1 MRHILFISH
10 ARGIHGAEAVMV
22 RAAKACA
29 ATGAR
34 VTVVVPSLVEDAGM
48 EQALSGIERL
58 QVLALPYRA
67 AGGSMIRTRLVQC
80 YNWFALNQLKR
91 FVERE
96 QVDTIYS
103 NTSITILGAEL
114 ARRTGVR
121 HVWHFHE
128 PVDERFGWHFTMRNY
143 YRSLV
148 KATETIVCISKQ
160 QLAEWQQTLEMPLKQ
175 AQIVYN
181 PIKAISVPSAAR
193 RTSRD
198 EVRIGFI
205 GHFEERKNLPLLV
218 QTFVKVHDQ
227 MPNTRLYLCGAVDRN
242 DEAYI
247 AQMTDLREPVLT
259 VLPQT
264 HEVEKFYNNIDILV
278 LPSWRETMPL
288 VVFEAMQAGV
298 CVLQTN
304 RSGMSELLEGG
315 KETLFFSPDRE
326 EELEQLLMNCMDTGY
341 RQSIAQAGQK
351 KVQELLKN
359 SSFDNQIANLL
370 CEL

>member
-1 MRHILFISH
+1 
-10 ARGIHGAEAVMV
+10 MV

-29 ATGAR
+29 ATGAK

-67 AGGSMIRTRLVQC
+67 AGGSMIRTRLVQW
-80 YNWFALNQLKR
+80 YNRFALNQLKR
-91 FVERE
+91 FVARE

-114 ARRTGVR
+114 ARRTGIR

-148 KATETIVCISKQ
+148 DATETIVCISKQ
-160 QLAEWQQTLEMPLKQ
+160 QLSEWQQTLEIPLKQ

-181 PIKAISVPSAAR
+181 PIKAISVASAAR

-218 QTFVKVHDQ
+218 QTFVRVHNQ
-227 MPNTRLYLCGAVDRN
+227 MPNTRLCLCGAVDRK

-326 EELEQLLMNCMDTGY
+326 EELGQLLMNCMDADY

-359 SSFDNQIANLL
+359 SSFDKQIQTLL
-370 CEL
+370 CE

>member
-1 MRHILFISH
+1 
-10 ARGIHGAEAVMV
+10 
-22 RAAKACA
+22 
-29 ATGAR
+29 
-34 VTVVVPSLVEDAGM
+34 
-48 EQALSGIERL
+48 
-58 QVLALPYRA
+58 
-67 AGGSMIRTRLVQC
+67 MIRTRLVQC

-148 KATETIVCISKQ
+148 KATETIVCISQAQRK
-160 QLAEWQQTLEMPLKQ
+160 EWEETLGIRLQ
-175 AQIVYN
+175 NAQIVYN
-181 PIKAISVPSAAR
+181 PIKLIEPVDPDKKAPHK
-193 RTSRD
+193 

-205 GHFEERKNLPLLV
+205 GHFEKRKNLPLLI
-218 QTFVKVHDQ
+218 QTFVKVHNQ
-227 MPNTRLYLCGAVDRN
+227 MPNARLCLCGAVDRN

-247 AQMTDLREPVLT
+247 AQMTDLREPILMVM
-259 VLPQT
+259 PQT

-278 LPSWRETMPL
+278 LPSWRETMRL

-326 EELEQLLMNCMDTGY
+326 EELEQMLMNCMDTGY

-370 CEL
+370 CE

>member
-1 MRHILFISH
+1 
-10 ARGIHGAEAVMV
+10 MV

-29 ATGAR
+29 ATGAK

-48 EQALSGIERL
+48 EQALRSIAGL
-58 QVLALPYRA
+58 QVIALPYRA
-67 AGGSMIRTRLVQC
+67 AGGSMIRTRLVQW
-80 YNWFALNQLKR
+80 YNRFALNQLKR
-91 FVERE
+91 FVARE

-114 ARRTGVR
+114 AQRTGIR

-128 PVDERFGWHFTMRNY
+128 PVDERFGWDSSMKNY

-148 KATETIVCISKQ
+148 DATETIVCISKQ

-181 PIKAISVPSAAR
+181 PIKAISVVPAAR
-193 RTSRD
+193 RTSRN

-218 QTFVKVHDQ
+218 QTFVKVHNQ
-227 MPNTRLYLCGAVDRN
+227 MPNTRLCLCGAVDRN

-247 AQMTDLREPVLT
+247 TQMTDLREPVLT

-315 KETLFFSPDRE
+315 KETLFFSPDKP
-326 EELEQLLMNCMDTGY
+326 EELEQLLMNCMDADY
-341 RQSIAQAGQK
+341 RQSIAQAGRK

-359 SSFDNQIANLL
+359 SSFDNQIVNLL
-370 CEL
+370 CE

>member
-1 MRHILFISH
+1 MKHILFISH
-10 ARGIHGAEAVMV
+10 ARGMHGAEAVMV
-22 RAAKACA
+22 RAAQACA
-29 ATGAR
+29 AAGAR
-34 VTVVVPSLVEDAGM
+34 VTVVVPSIVPDAGM
-48 EQALSGIERL
+48 DQALRGIERL

-67 AGGSMIRTRLVQC
+67 AGGSMIRTRLVKW
-80 YNWFALNQLKR
+80 YNLLAINRLKR

-96 QVDTIYS
+96 QVDAIYS

-114 ARRTGVR
+114 AQCTGVR
-121 HVWHFHE
+121 HIWHWHE
-128 PVDERFGWHFTMRNY
+128 PVDERFGWDSSMKNY

-148 KATETIVCISKQ
+148 DATETIICISKQ
-160 QLAEWQQTLEMPLKQ
+160 QLAEWQHTLEMPLKQ

-181 PIKAISVPSAAR
+181 PIKAISVVPAER
-193 RTSRD
+193 RTSQG

-218 QTFVKVHDQ
+218 QTFVKVHDCV
-227 MPNTRLYLCGAVDRN
+227 PSTVLRLCGAVDRN

-259 VLPQT
+259 IMPQT
-264 HEVEKFYNNIDILV
+264 KDVEKFYSNIDILV

-288 VVFEAMQAGV
+288 VVLEAMQAGV

-315 KETLFFSPDRE
+315 KETLFFSPDRP
-326 EELEQLLMNCMDTGY
+326 EELERLMMDCLDADY
-341 RQSIAQAGQK
+341 RQAIAQAGQK
-351 KVQELLKN
+351 KVRELLKN
-359 SSFDNQIANLL
+359 SSFDKQMQTIL
-370 CEL
+370 CE

>member
-1 MRHILFISH
+1 
-10 ARGIHGAEAVMV
+10 MV

-48 EQALSGIERL
+48 EQALSGISCL

-218 QTFVKVHDQ
+218 QTFVRVHNQ
-227 MPNTRLYLCGAVDRN
+227 MPNTRLCLCGAVDRN

>member
-1 MRHILFISH
+1 
-10 ARGIHGAEAVMV
+10 
-22 RAAKACA
+22 
-29 ATGAR
+29 
-34 VTVVVPSLVEDAGM
+34 
-48 EQALSGIERL
+48 
-58 QVLALPYRA
+58 
-67 AGGSMIRTRLVQC
+67 MIQTRLVKW
-80 YNWFALNQLKR
+80 YNLFALNQLKR
-91 FVERE
+91 FVEHE
-96 QVDTIYS
+96 QVTAIYS

-114 ARRTGVR
+114 ARRTGIR

-148 KATETIVCISKQ
+148 DATETIVCISKQ
-160 QLAEWQQTLEMPLKQ
+160 QLAEWKLTLDMPLPQ
-175 AQIVYN
+175 AQIIYN
-181 PIKAISVPSAAR
+181 PIKAISVPATR

-218 QTFVKVHDQ
+218 QTFMKMHDQ
-227 MPNTRLYLCGAVDRN
+227 MPNTRLHLCGAVDRN

-247 AQMTDLREPVLT
+247 AQMTDLREPVLKIM
-259 VLPQT
+259 LQT
-264 HEVEKFYNNIDILV
+264 KDVETFYSNIDILV

-315 KETLFFSPDRE
+315 KETMFFSPDRE
-326 EELEQLLMNCMDTGY
+326 KELEQLLMNCMEADY

-359 SSFDNQIANLL
+359 SSFDNQIVNLL

>member
-1 MRHILFISH
+1 MAHILFISH
-10 ARGIHGAEAVMV
+10 ARGIHGAEVVMV

-29 ATGAR
+29 AASAR
-34 VTVVVPSLVEDAGM
+34 VTVVVPSLAADEGL
-48 EQALSGIERL
+48 EQALNGIPRL

-67 AGGSMIRTRLVQC
+67 AGGSMIRTRLVRW
-80 YNWFALNQLKR
+80 YNLLACVRLKQ

-114 ARRTGVR
+114 AKRTGIR
-121 HVWHFHE
+121 HIWHFHE

-143 YRSLV
+143 YRSLIN
-148 KATETIVCISKQ
+148 ATDIIVCISHQ
-160 QLAEWQQTLEMPLKQ
+160 QLSEWQRTLDMPLSQ
-175 AQIVYN
+175 ARIVYN
-181 PIKAISVPSAAR
+181 PIKTVSVAPNKRKMSHG
-193 RTSRD
+193 D
-198 EVRIGFI
+198 VRIGFI

-218 QTFVKVHDQ
+218 QTFAKVHDR
-227 MPNTRLYLCGAVDRN
+227 MPDTTLHLCGAVDKT

-247 AQMTDLREPVLT
+247 ARMTDLREPVLT

-264 HEVEKFYNNIDILV
+264 KEVEAFYNSIDILV

-304 RSGMSELLEGG
+304 RSGMNELLEDG
-315 KETLFFSPDRE
+315 KETLFFSPDRP
-326 EELEQLLMNCMDTGY
+326 EELKHLLLDCMDADY
-341 RQSIAQAGQK
+341 RQSIARAGQE
-351 KVQELLKN
+351 KVKELLKN
-359 SSFDNQIANLL
+359 SSFDNQIATLL
-370 CEL
+370 CE

>member
-48 EQALSGIERL
+48 EQALRSIAGL

-67 AGGSMIRTRLVQC
+67 AGVHALRNALVRL
-80 YNWFALNQLKR
+80 YNRYALCRLAALVRK
-91 FVERE
+91 EK
-96 QVDTIYS
+96 VDVIYS
-103 NTSITILGAEL
+103 SSSVTLLGAAL

-121 HVWHFHE
+121 HVWHWHE
-128 PVDERFGWHFTMRNY
+128 PVDEHFGWHPSMKHLYSRLAKQTD
-143 YRSLV
+143 
-148 KATETIVCISKQ
+148 TIVCISQAQ
-160 QLAEWQQTLEMPLKQ
+160 QKEWEETLGIRLQ
-175 AQIVYN
+175 NAQIVYN
-181 PIKAISVPSAAR
+181 PIKLIEPVDPDKKAPHK
-193 RTSRD
+193 

-205 GHFEERKNLPLLV
+205 GHFEKRKNLPLLI

-227 MPNTRLYLCGAVDRN
+227 MPNTRLCLCGAVGRN

-259 VLPQT
+259 VQPQT

-315 KETLFFSPDRE
+315 KETLFFSPDRP
-326 EELEQLLMNCMDTGY
+326 EELEQLLMNCMDAKY
-341 RQSIAQAGQK
+341 RLSIAQAGQK

-370 CEL
+370 CE

>member
-1 MRHILFISH
+1 M
-10 ARGIHGAEAVMV
+10 
-22 RAAKACA
+22 K
-29 ATGAR
+29 
-34 VTVVVPSLVEDAGM
+34 
-48 EQALSGIERL
+48 
-58 QVLALPYRA
+58 
-67 AGGSMIRTRLVQC
+67 
-80 YNWFALNQLKR
+80 
-91 FVERE
+91 
-96 QVDTIYS
+96 
-103 NTSITILGAEL
+103 
-114 ARRTGVR
+114 
-121 HVWHFHE
+121 
-128 PVDERFGWHFTMRNY
+128 NY

-148 KATETIVCISKQ
+148 DATETIVCISKQ
-160 QLAEWQQTLEMPLKQ
+160 QLAEWQQTLEMPLPQ

-181 PIKAISVPSAAR
+181 PIKAISVAPAAR
-193 RTSRD
+193 RTSLD

-218 QTFVKVHDQ
+218 QTFVRVHNQ
-227 MPNTRLYLCGAVDRN
+227 MPNTRLCLCGAVDRN

-288 VVFEAMQAGV
+288 VIFEAMQAGV

-326 EELEQLLMNCMDTGY
+326 EELEQLLINCMDADY
-341 RQSIAQAGQK
+341 RQSIAQAGQE

-359 SSFDNQIANLL
+359 SSFDNQIVNLL

>member
-1 MRHILFISH
+1 
-10 ARGIHGAEAVMV
+10 
-22 RAAKACA
+22 
-29 ATGAR
+29 
-34 VTVVVPSLVEDAGM
+34 
-48 EQALSGIERL
+48 
-58 QVLALPYRA
+58 
-67 AGGSMIRTRLVQC
+67 MIRTRLVQW
-80 YNWFALNQLKR
+80 YNRFALNQLKR
-91 FVERE
+91 FVAHE

-114 ARRTGVR
+114 ARQTGIR

-128 PVDERFGWHFTMRNY
+128 PVDERFGWDSSMKNY

-148 KATETIVCISKQ
+148 NATETIVCISKQ

-181 PIKAISVPSAAR
+181 PIKAISVLSAAR

-218 QTFVKVHDQ
+218 QTFVRVHNQ
-227 MPNTRLYLCGAVDRN
+227 MPNTRLCLCGAVDRN

-247 AQMTDLREPVLT
+247 AQITDLREPVLT

-315 KETLFFSPDRE
+315 KETLFFSPDKP
-326 EELEQLLMNCMDTGY
+326 EELEQLLVNCMDADY

-351 KVQELLKN
+351 KVKELLKN
-359 SSFDNQIANLL
+359 SSFDKQIQTLL
-370 CEL
+370 CE

>member
-1 MRHILFISH
+1 
-10 ARGIHGAEAVMV
+10 MV

-29 ATGAR
+29 ATGAK

-58 QVLALPYRA
+58 QVLTLPYRA
-67 AGGSMIRTRLVQC
+67 AGGSMIRTRLVQW
-80 YNWFALNQLKR
+80 YNRFALNQLKR
-91 FVERE
+91 FVARE

-114 ARRTGVR
+114 ARRTGIR

-128 PVDERFGWHFTMRNY
+128 PVDERFGWDSSMKNY

-148 KATETIVCISKQ
+148 NATETIVCISKQ
-160 QLAEWQQTLEMPLKQ
+160 QLAEWQQTLEMPLKH

-181 PIKAISVPSAAR
+181 PIKTISVLSAAR

-218 QTFVKVHDQ
+218 QTFVKVHNQ
-227 MPNTRLYLCGAVDRN
+227 MPNTRLCLCGAVDRK

-247 AQMTDLREPVLT
+247 AHMTDLREPVLT

-304 RSGMSELLEGG
+304 RSGMNELLEGG
-315 KETLFFSPDRE
+315 KETLFFSPDKP
-326 EELEQLLMNCMDTGY
+326 EELEQLLMNCMDADY

-351 KVQELLKN
+351 KVKELLKN
-359 SSFDNQIANLL
+359 SSFDKQIQTLL
-370 CEL
+370 CE

>member
-58 QVLALPYRA
+58 HVLALPYRA
-67 AGGSMIRTRLVQC
+67 AGVHALRNALVRVYNLYALCRLA
-80 YNWFALNQLKR
+80 ALVRK
-91 FVERE
+91 EK
-96 QVDTIYS
+96 VDVIYS
-103 NTSITILGAEL
+103 SSSVTLLGAAL

-121 HVWHFHE
+121 HVWHWHE
-128 PVDERFGWHFTMRNY
+128 PVDEHFGWHPSMKHL
-143 YRSLV
+143 YRRLA
-148 KATETIVCISKQ
+148 KQTDTIVCISQAQ
-160 QLAEWQQTLEMPLKQ
+160 QKEWEETLGIRLQ
-175 AQIVYN
+175 NAQIVYN
-181 PIKAISVPSAAR
+181 PIKLIEPVDPDKKAPHK
-193 RTSRD
+193 

-205 GHFEERKNLPLLV
+205 GHFEKRKNLPLLI
-218 QTFVKVHDQ
+218 QTFEKVHRQ
-227 MPNTRLYLCGAVDRN
+227 MPNTRLCLCGAVDRN

-247 AQMTDLREPVLT
+247 AQMTDLREPEVC

-264 HEVEKFYNNIDILV
+264 SEVEKFYNNIDILV

-315 KETLFFSPDRE
+315 KETLFFSPDRP
-326 EELEQLLMNCMDTGY
+326 EELEQMLLACMDAGY

-370 CEL
+370 CE